1 MKKLIDKIT
10 QSLEESLS
18 NLLDFIPELA
28 LAIVIFVIG
37 HFIIRKLKGTIRKRV
52 IHRSGE
58 ALTAQ
63 FTADI
68 IGLIFYLLLLTFCI
82 NLLGFDSLTSKLI
95 AGAGLTAF
103 IIGFALKDIGEN
115 FLSGII
121 LVFNR
126 PFRTNDIIEIDGIQG
141 QVLHISLRETII
153 KTADGRDVYIPNA
166 DILKKPLHNYTIDD
180 QLRDFFIFPI
190 FQENDISA
198 AIQDIHDVIDQFPQ
212 VLSRPRPIVQIQDF
226 DGGTVNIRISY
237 WYDLEGSRKMNRLLR
252 SEIML
257 AVFER
262 LRDAGVGFPNHV
274 QDISVS
280 SAPE

>member
-1 MKKLIDKIT
+1 MDEIL
-10 QSLEESLS
+10 QSLKDSFQ
-18 NLLDFIPELA
+18 NLLDFLPELGV
-28 LAIVIFVIG
+28 AIIVFVMG
-37 HFIIRKLKGTIRKRV
+37 HFIIRRLKGSIRKRV
-52 IHRSGE
+52 INRSGE

-63 FTADI
+63 FTGDI

-82 NLLGFDSLTSKLI
+82 NILGFSGLTSKLI

-141 QVLHISLRETII
+141 RVLHISLRETIV

-166 DILKKPLHNYTIDD
+166 DILKKPLQNYTIDD
-180 QLRDFFIFPI
+180 QLRDSFVFRMYND
-190 FQENDISA
+190 NDIQA
-198 AIQDIHDVIDQFPQ
+198 VIDAVQQIVNNFPT
-212 VLSRPRPIVQIQDF
+212 VLASPKSIVQIQDF
-226 DGGTVNIRISY
+226 DGGMVTIRVSY
-237 WYDLEGSRKMNRLLR
+237 WYDLSGSRKMNRILR

-257 AVFER
+257 AVFES
-262 LRDAGVGFPNHV
+262 LRETAVSIPNHI
-274 QDISVS
+274 QDISLS
-280 SAPE
+280 SESE

>member
-1 MKKLIDKIT
+1 MDKIR
-10 QSLEESLS
+10 QSLEEALS
-18 NLLDFIPELA
+18 NLLDFVPELT

-37 HFIIRKLKGTIRKRV
+37 HFVIRKLKGTIRKRV

-68 IGLIFYLLLLTFCI
+68 IGLIFYLILLTFCI
-82 NLLGFDSLTSKLI
+82 NVLGFSGLTSKLI

-126 PFRTNDIIEIDGIQG
+126 PFRTDDIIEIDGIQG
-141 QVLHISLRETII
+141 RVLHISLRETIV

-166 DILKKPLHNYTIDD
+166 DILKKPLQNYTIDD
-180 QLRDFFIFPI
+180 QLRDFFVFPI

-198 AIQDIHDVIDQFPQ
+198 AIQRIHEVIDQFPT
-212 VLSRPRPIVQIQDF
+212 VLSSPRPIVQIQDF

-257 AVFER
+257 AVFES
-262 LRDAGVGFPNHV
+262 LRDAGVGMPNHV

>member
-1 MKKLIDKIT
+1 MDKIR

-18 NLLDFIPELA
+18 NLLDFVPQLA
-28 LAIVIFVIG
+28 VAIIIFVIG
-37 HFIIRKLKGTIRKRV
+37 HFLIRKLKGTIRKRV
-52 IHRSGE
+52 IRRSGE

-82 NLLGFDSLTSKLI
+82 NILGFSGLTSKLI

-126 PFRTNDIIEIDGIQG
+126 PFRTHDIIEIDGIQG
-141 QVLHISLRETII
+141 EVLHISLRETII

-180 QLRDFFIFPI
+180 QLRDFFVIPI

-198 AIQDIHDVIDQFPQ
+198 AIQRIHEVIDQFPT
-212 VLSRPRPIVQIQDF
+212 VLTQPRPIVQIQDF
-226 DGGTVNIRISY
+226 DGGTINIRISY

-257 AVFER
+257 AVFQR
-262 LRDAGVGFPNHV
+262 LQEAKVGMPNHV
-274 QDISVS
+274 QDISVTS
-280 SAPE
+280 IAE

>member
-1 MKKLIDKIT
+1 MDKIR

-18 NLLDFIPELA
+18 NLMDFLPELT
-28 LAIVIFVIG
+28 LAIIIFVIG
-37 HFIIRKLKGTIRKRV
+37 HFVIRKLKSIIRHRV
-52 IHRSGE
+52 IRRSGE

-63 FTADI
+63 FTGDI
-68 IGLIFYLLLLTFCI
+68 IGLVFYLLLLTFCI
-82 NLLGFDSLTSKLI
+82 NILGFSSLTSKLL

-141 QVLHISLRETII
+141 RVLHISLRETIV

-166 DILKKPLHNYTIDD
+166 DILKKPLQNFTIDD
-180 QLRDFFIFPI
+180 QLRDVFVFPI
-190 FQENDISA
+190 FFENDISA
-198 AIQDIHDVIDQFPQ
+198 VIQRIHEVINQFPT
-212 VLSRPRPIVQIQDF
+212 VLSEPRPIVQIQDF

-262 LRDAGVGFPNHV
+262 LREAGVGMPNHV
-274 QDISVS
+274 QDISLS
-280 SAPE
+280 SAAE

>member
-1 MKKLIDKIT
+1 MKKLMDKIR

-68 IGLIFYLLLLTFCI
+68 VGLIFYLILLTFCI

-141 QVLHISLRETII
+141 RVLHISLRETII
-153 KTADGRDVYIPNA
+153 KTGDGRDVYIPNA

-180 QLRDFFIFPI
+180 KLRDFFIFPI
-190 FQENDISA
+190 FQDNDISA
-198 AIQDIHDVIDQFPQ
+198 TIQRIHKVINQFPK
-212 VLSRPRPIVQIQDF
+212 VLSQPRSIVQIQDF
-226 DGGTVNIRISY
+226 EGGTVNIRISY

-257 AVFER
+257 AVFES
-262 LRDAGVGFPNHV
+262 LRDAGVGMPDHV
-274 QDISVS
+274 QDVSVK
-280 SAPE
+280 SASG

>member
-1 MKKLIDKIT
+1 MDKIR

-18 NLLDFIPELA
+18 NLMDFLPELT
-28 LAIVIFVIG
+28 LAIIIFVIG
-37 HFIIRKLKGTIRKRV
+37 HFVIRKLKSIIRHRV
-52 IHRSGE
+52 IRRSGE

-63 FTADI
+63 FTGDI
-68 IGLIFYLLLLTFCI
+68 IGLVFYLLLLTFCI
-82 NLLGFDSLTSKLI
+82 NILGFSSLTSKLL

-141 QVLHISLRETII
+141 RVLHISLRETIV

-166 DILKKPLHNYTIDD
+166 DILKKPLQNFTIDD
-180 QLRDFFIFPI
+180 QLRDVFVFPI
-190 FQENDISA
+190 FFENDISA
-198 AIQDIHDVIDQFPQ
+198 VIQRIHEVINQFPT
-212 VLSRPRPIVQIQDF
+212 VLSEPRPIVQIQDF

-237 WYDLEGSRKMNRLLR
+237 WYDLEGSRKMNRILR

-257 AVFER
+257 AVFEN
-262 LRDAGVGFPNHV
+262 LREAGVGMPNHV
-274 QDISVS
+274 QDISLS
-280 SAPE
+280 SAAE

>member
-1 MKKLIDKIT
+1 MDKIR

-68 IGLIFYLLLLTFCI
+68 VGLIFYLILLTFCI

-153 KTADGRDVYIPNA
+153 KTGDGRDVYIPNA

-198 AIQDIHDVIDQFPQ
+198 AIQDIHDVIDQFPK

-262 LRDAGVGFPNHV
+262 LRDAGVGFPDHI
-274 QDISVS
+274 QDLKIHDS
-280 SAPE
+280 SP

>member
-1 MKKLIDKIT
+1 MDKIR
-10 QSLEESLS
+10 QSLEEALS
-18 NLLDFIPELA
+18 NLLDFVPELA

-37 HFIIRKLKGTIRKRV
+37 HFVIRKLKSTIRKRV

-68 IGLIFYLLLLTFCI
+68 IGLIFYLILLTFCI
-82 NLLGFDSLTSKLI
+82 NVLGFSGLTSKLI

-126 PFRTNDIIEIDGIQG
+126 PFRTDDIIEIDGIQG
-141 QVLHISLRETII
+141 RVLHISLRETIV

-166 DILKKPLHNYTIDD
+166 DILKKPLQNYTTDD
-180 QLRDFFIFPI
+180 QLRDFFVFPI

-198 AIQDIHDVIDQFPQ
+198 AIQRIHEVIDQFPT
-212 VLSRPRPIVQIQDF
+212 VLSSPRPIVQIQDF

-237 WYDLEGSRKMNRLLR
+237 WYDLKGSRKMNRLLR

-257 AVFER
+257 AVFET
-262 LRDAGVGFPNHV
+262 LREAEVGMPNHV
-274 QDISVS
+274 QDISIS

>member
-1 MKKLIDKIT
+1 MDKIR

-18 NLLDFIPELA
+18 NLMDFLPELT
-28 LAIVIFVIG
+28 LAIIIFVIG
-37 HFIIRKLKGTIRKRV
+37 HFVIRKLKSIIRHRV
-52 IHRSGE
+52 IRRSGE

-63 FTADI
+63 FTGDI
-68 IGLIFYLLLLTFCI
+68 IGLVFYLLLLTFCI
-82 NLLGFDSLTSKLI
+82 NILGFSSLTSKLL

-141 QVLHISLRETII
+141 RVLHISLRETIV

-166 DILKKPLHNYTIDD
+166 DILKKPLQNYTIDD
-180 QLRDFFIFPI
+180 QLRDVFVFPI
-190 FQENDISA
+190 FFENDISA
-198 AIQDIHDVIDQFPQ
+198 VIQRIHEVINQFPT
-212 VLSRPRPIVQIQDF
+212 VLSEPRPIVQIQDF

-237 WYDLEGSRKMNRLLR
+237 WYDLEGSRKMNRILR

-257 AVFER
+257 AVFEN
-262 LRDAGVGFPNHV
+262 LREAGVGMPNHV
-274 QDISVS
+274 QDISLS
-280 SAPE
+280 SAAE

>member
-1 MKKLIDKIT
+1 MDKIR
-10 QSLEESLS
+10 QSLEEALS
-18 NLLDFIPELA
+18 NLLEFIPELA
-28 LAIVIFVIG
+28 FAVVIFILG
-37 HFIIRKLKGTIRKRV
+37 HFVIRKIKARIRKKV
-52 IHRSGE
+52 TKRSGE

-68 IGLIFYLLLLTFCI
+68 IGLVFYLILLTFCI
-82 NLLGFDSLTSKLI
+82 NILGFSGLTSKLI

-103 IIGFALKDIGEN
+103 VIAFALKGIGEN

-126 PFRTNDIIEIDGIQG
+126 PFRTDDIIEIDGIQG
-141 QVLHISLRETII
+141 RVLHISLHETII

-166 DILKKPLHNYTIDD
+166 DILKKPLQNYTIDD
-180 QLRDFFIFPI
+180 TLRDSFVFPI

-198 AIQDIHDVIDQFPQ
+198 AIQRIHEVIDQFPT
-212 VLSRPRPIVQIQDF
+212 VLSSPRPIVQIQDF

-237 WYDLEGSRKMNRLLR
+237 WYDLKGSRKMNRLLR

-257 AVFER
+257 AVFES
-262 LRDAGVGFPNHV
+262 LRDAGVGIPNHV

>member
-1 MKKLIDKIT
+1 MDKIR

-18 NLLDFIPELA
+18 NLLDFVPQLA
-28 LAIVIFVIG
+28 VAIIIFVIG
-37 HFIIRKLKGTIRKRV
+37 HFLIRKLKGTIRKRV
-52 IHRSGE
+52 IRRSGE

-82 NLLGFDSLTSKLI
+82 NILGFSGLTSKLI

-126 PFRTNDIIEIDGIQG
+126 PFRTHDIIEIDGIQG
-141 QVLHISLRETII
+141 EVLHISLRETII

-180 QLRDFFIFPI
+180 QLRDFFVIPI

-198 AIQDIHDVIDQFPQ
+198 AIQRIHEVIDQFPT
-212 VLSRPRPIVQIQDF
+212 VLAQPRPIVQIQDF
-226 DGGTVNIRISY
+226 DGGTINIRISY

-257 AVFER
+257 AVFQR
-262 LRDAGVGFPNHV
+262 LQEAKVGMPNHV
-274 QDISVS
+274 QDISVTS
-280 SAPE
+280 TS